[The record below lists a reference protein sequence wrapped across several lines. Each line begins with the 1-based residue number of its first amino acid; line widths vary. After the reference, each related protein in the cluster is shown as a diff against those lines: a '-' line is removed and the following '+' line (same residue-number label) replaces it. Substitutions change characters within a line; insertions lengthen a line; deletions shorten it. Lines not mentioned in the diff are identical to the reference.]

1 MLWAKLDGPAQQ
13 AEISRQWRAWDYAQA
28 NDRQIR
34 DADPE
39 QDQVTDAASLLDR
52 DPDRAFFL
60 LLTLAQQGSV
70 WAMVNLG
77 WCCAVGCGAPTNATD
92 AEYWYK
98 RAYDA
103 GCDRA
108 LLDYAGMLERRG
120 ALHLAQEVYA
130 AGAARGWAPAIFHAV
145 RLDLRDAK
153 TLEARLRQ
161 KPNLER
167 AAALGS
173 PAALFLLTKYM
184 VRGRFGVRNVAGG
197 LRLLYGQL
205 KKTLA
210 GDEQGEERP
219 AKLETAPP
227 GVTLQ

>member
-1 MLWAKLDGPAQQ
+1 M
-13 AEISRQWRAWDYAQA
+13 SREWRAWDYAQA
-28 NDRQIR
+28 NDDEIR
-34 DADPE
+34 NSDPE
-39 QDQVTDAASLLDR
+39 QDRVADAANLLDR
-52 DPDRAFFL
+52 DPSHAFFL
-60 LLTLAQQGSV
+60 LLTLAREGSV

-77 WCCAVGCGAPTNATD
+77 WCCAVGCGVPANPTD

-98 RAYDA
+98 RAYEA

-108 LLDYAGMLERRG
+108 LLDYAGMLERRD
-120 ALHLAQEVYA
+120 ALDLAQKAYTAV
-130 AGAARGWAPAIFHAV
+130 AARGWAPAIFHAA
-145 RLDLRDAK
+145 RLELRNAK

-197 LRLLYGQL
+197 LRLLYAQL
-205 KKTLA
+205 KKILA
-210 GDEQGEERP
+210 GGEQGEERP
-219 AKLETAPP
+219 AELETAPP